1 MYIALVMMFNLTDFV
16 LRGLVLTYTFIINVY
31 IYTSRNLFSCLGA
44 AFCCSS
50 QALIVNSN

>member
-31 IYTSRNLFSCLGA
+31 IYI
-44 AFCCSS
+44 
-50 QALIVNSN
+50 QAVTYLAVWALPFVALVKP